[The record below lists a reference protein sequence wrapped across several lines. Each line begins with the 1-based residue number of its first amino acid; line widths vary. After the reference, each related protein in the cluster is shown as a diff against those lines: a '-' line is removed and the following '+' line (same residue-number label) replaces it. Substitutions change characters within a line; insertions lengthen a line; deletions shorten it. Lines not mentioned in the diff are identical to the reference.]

1 MLTQM
6 LVVEDSDHYCLFS
19 EKDREQLLFKIF
31 SNVCVG
37 GGMSQFE
44 DDVAPY
50 LNATKSIY
58 KELVS
63 VRRNKS
69 TQSVEVCSDVYR
81 ISASEPS
88 LFPNASD
95 HNLCVASIDA
105 SKRQVTV
112 FYSGW
117 LSFW

>member
-1 MLTQM
+1 MPSQM
-6 LVVEDSDHYCLFS
+6 LVVEDSDHYCLFN

-31 SNVCVG
+31 SSVCVG

-81 ISASEPS
+81 VSASEPS
-88 LFPNASD
+88 LFPNTSD